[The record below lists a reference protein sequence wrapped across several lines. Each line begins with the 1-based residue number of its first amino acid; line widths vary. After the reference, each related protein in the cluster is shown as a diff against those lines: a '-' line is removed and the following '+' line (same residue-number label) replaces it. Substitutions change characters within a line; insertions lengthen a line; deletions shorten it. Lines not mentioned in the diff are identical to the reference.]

1 MIEIILIVIFLCML
15 ISVAFAG
22 GGLGSI
28 AVCIISAGLLVI
40 RIASGKFLHLDK
52 KILVVIHMVCFAMMC
67 FFGLTD
73 GGTDTV
79 HRAGIYDESIKQT
92 MQLIEKEKPED
103 TYVILE
109 DLEESYGT
117 TEAIV
122 LTRVAAL
129 IEEEEYE
136 TALEELE
143 KFPDKHAEEYYLAME
158 TIYLGLDTE
167 GEELL
172 KEMYLQAAN
181 DCLDWFDMQIN
192 AGIVQLENENYRSAE
207 YYFLRAYEIDEN
219 NGMALYF
226 QGITQFELR
235 EYSKCLTCFAMAY
248 EAGVED
254 FVIASMQEYMQKIK
268 EEV

>member
-1 MIEIILIVIFLCML
+1 MIEIILIVVFLCSL
-15 ISVAFAG
+15 ISFAFAG
-22 GGLGSI
+22 GGFGSI
-28 AVCIISAGLLVI
+28 AVCIISVGLLAI
-40 RIASGKFLHLDK
+40 RIASGKILHLDK
-52 KILVVIHMVCFAMMC
+52 KILVVIHIVCFALMC
-67 FFGLTD
+67 VFVLPD
-73 GGTDTV
+73 GGTDTD
-79 HRAGIYDESIKQT
+79 HRASVYDESIKQT

-109 DLEESYGT
+109 DLEETYGT

-129 IEEEEYE
+129 IEEEEYK
-136 TALEELE
+136 TALEELD
-143 KFPDKHAEEYYLAME
+143 KFPDKHVEEYYLALE

-167 GEELL
+167 GDELL

-181 DCLDWFDMQIN
+181 DCSDWFDMQIN

-226 QGITQFELR
+226 QGITQYELR
-235 EYSKCLTCFAMAY
+235 EYSKSLTCFAMAY
-248 EAGVED
+248 KAGVED
-254 FVIASMQEYMQKIK
+254 FVIASMQEYIQKII